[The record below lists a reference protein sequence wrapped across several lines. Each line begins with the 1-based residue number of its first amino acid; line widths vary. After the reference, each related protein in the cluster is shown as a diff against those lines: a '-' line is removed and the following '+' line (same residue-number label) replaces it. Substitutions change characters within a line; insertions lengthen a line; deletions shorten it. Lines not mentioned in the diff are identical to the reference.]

1 MAKTIWY
8 ISKYVTPGY
17 AARAGARGYLIL
29 REMVKS
35 GHRAVLICSDANHLA
50 TPPAFDQPVFSE
62 VVDGVDVHWLRT
74 RKFKSAN
81 SLGRILSWI
90 DFEWRLWRMPKAR
103 IPKPDA
109 IIVSSLSLL
118 TVLNGLWMRRKYRAT
133 LVFEIRDIWPLS
145 LQEHRGWSR
154 WNPIVMALGWVE
166 WLGYRYADIVVGT
179 MPNLGAHVTD
189 VLGYERAVA
198 CVPQGVDDALLEPTP
213 PLDQGFVAEFI
224 PKDKFTVVYAGSIG
238 VANALDILFEV
249 AEDLRAVENL
259 HFLVLGEGYLK
270 VRYQEKYKHLSNLT
284 FAPAVPKNMVQSV
297 LVHGDLMFLSVP
309 RSRLLDF
316 GQSLNKIIDY
326 MLSGKP
332 VLASFSGYP
341 SMLNEAECGSFVPA
355 GDAGALAAE
364 IKRYLAMPQEQ
375 RLAMGRAG
383 RDWVLTHRRFSAL
396 ADDYL
401 NLLDESGAS

>member
-1 MAKTIWY
+1 MPKTIWF
-8 ISKYVTPGY
+8 ISKYATPRYG
-17 AARAGARGYLIL
+17 ARAGARGHLIL
-29 REMVKS
+29 SEMVKS
-35 GHRAVLICSDANHLA
+35 GHCGVLICSDANHLA
-50 TPPAFDQPVFSE
+50 TPPTFDQPVFSE

-109 IIVSSLSLL
+109 IIISSLSLL
-118 TVLNGLWMRRKYRAT
+118 TILNGFWLRRKYRAT
-133 LVFEIRDIWPLS
+133 LAFEIRDIWPLN
-145 LQEHRGWSR
+145 LQVHRGWSK
-154 WNPIVMALGWVE
+154 WNPIVLVLGWLE
-166 WLGYRYADIVVGT
+166 WLGYRYADVVVGT
-179 MPNLGAHVTD
+179 MPNLGEHVKD

-198 CVPQGVDDALLEPTP
+198 CVPQGLDDALLEPTP
-213 PLDQGFVAEFI
+213 PLDQGFVEEFI
-224 PKDKFTVVYAGSIG
+224 PKNKFTVVYAGTIG

-249 AEDLRAVENL
+249 AEDLRGVENL

-270 VRYQEKYKHLSNLT
+270 VQYQEKYKHLSNLT
-284 FAPAVPKNMVQSV
+284 FAPGVPKNMVQSV
-297 LVHGDLMFLSVP
+297 LAHGDLMFLSVP

-316 GQSLNKIIDY
+316 GQSFNKIIDY

-364 IKRYLAMPQEQ
+364 IKRYLAMPEEQ
-375 RLAMGRAG
+375 RLEMGGAG
-383 RDWVLTHRRFSAL
+383 RDWVLKHRRFSTL
-396 ADDYL
+396 ADRYL
-401 NLLDESGAS
+401 NLLDEPGAS